1 MSSHPLTLGQIMGP
15 ALIVTRG
22 DLLEKEPSTEVI
34 LGNSRCECCGLTRHL
49 STAADGRTFCMH
61 CQEPPSDAQPSIPVP
76 APEVRVPAP
85 PCRAREPHPL
95 ASLIRE
101 HQVLGELAEAL
112 ESFST
117 CVQAQP
123 TGYDRADLASFARA
137 RPGAVSTGTF
147 TERKYPVVSRH
158 PAAYELERA
167 AALAGGAPHL

>member
-1 MSSHPLTLGQIMGP
+1 MSSHPLTPGQIMGP
-15 ALIVTRG
+15 ALVTIAEDATVAHTLR
-22 DLLEKEPSTEVI
+22 LARVNQI
-34 LGNSRCECCGLTRHL
+34 HHL
-49 STAADGRTFCMH
+49 SVL
-61 CQEPPSDAQPSIPVP
+61 S
-76 APEVRVPAP
+76 
-85 PCRAREPHPL
+85 CRAREPHPL